1 MSCVW
6 HFLDVCYISQV
17 CPLIPEFALGFF
29 FSTCVELRHE
39 I

>member
-29 FSTCVELRHE
+29 FFHLCGTET
-39 I
+39 